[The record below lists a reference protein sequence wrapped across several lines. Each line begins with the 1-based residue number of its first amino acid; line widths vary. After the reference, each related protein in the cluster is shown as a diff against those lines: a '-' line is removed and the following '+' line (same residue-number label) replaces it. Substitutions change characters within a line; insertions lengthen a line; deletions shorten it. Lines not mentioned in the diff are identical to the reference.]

1 VLVNSNP
8 VAANTPTFILLNCPG
23 TKKVFGVSGHWTS
36 SNVAVQAII
45 NEAGDGGKVF
55 TSGIP
60 GADTL
65 NIRIVCATVS

>member
-1 VLVNSNP
+1 VLVSSKA
-8 VAANTPTFILLNCPG
+8 VAASTPTFMLLSCPG

-36 SNVAVQAII
+36 SNVAVQAIL

-65 NIRIVCATVS
+65 NIRIVCASVS